1 MPREQLTYDDQLCPY
16 VVEMVEG
23 SALNSLL
30 AADRVQ
36 RHSMAA
42 SAVHSKST
50 KLVARR
56 DVICTSG
63 IGYVLG
69 GVGGNQ
75 VHRSFFLLLFLAK
88 LILYHFGVPGFF
100 HFMPKK

>member
-1 MPREQLTYDDQLCPY
+1 MPREQLTYDDQLYPY

-30 AADRVQ
+30 AAKCSDRVQ

-42 SAVHSKST
+42 SATPSKST

-56 DVICTSG
+56 DVLCTSG

-69 GVGGNQ
+69 GVGGN
-75 VHRSFFLLLFLAK
+75 
-88 LILYHFGVPGFF
+88 
-100 HFMPKK
+100 